1 MVRNAAD
8 RLLIFSARKRP
19 LSCSY
24 WMQSASHSEGFGWGR
39 GAGGVLLFSL
49 LPLFGLW
56 VKTCLLKIANNLFEG
71 WVITEED
78 DGFSALRNY
87 FLQ

>member
-1 MVRNAAD
+1 M
-8 RLLIFSARKRP
+8 I
-19 LSCSY
+19 
-24 WMQSASHSEGFGWGR
+24 
-39 GAGGVLLFSL
+39 LLFSL